1 MRLEISPFGGVL
13 LVGFGMGLVV
23 LGFLAGT
30 YFGSSLETA
39 TRKPTDDTATG
50 PEKPASGQVF
60 APRPSLPQTPLEE
73 NAGEP
78 FGPEG
83 RAPAPSLALE
93 ASSEPKAKPKPSGY
107 YSVQVGAFKVRSQAE
122 ATAKRL
128 RQNGFEPFLERY
140 NAKDG
145 LWYRVRTGRFKNPKK
160 AKAFLGKVRA
170 SFKEA
175 YVAKIEDET
184 AIEEVD

>member
-1 MRLEISPFGGVL
+1 MRLKISPFGGAL

-39 TRKPTDDTATG
+39 TRKSTGDSATE
-50 PEKPASGQVF
+50 PESQASGQVF
-60 APRPSLPQTPLEE
+60 VPRPSLRQPSLGK
-73 NAGEP
+73 NLDKP
-78 FGPEG
+78 FGPNG
-83 RAPAPSLALE
+83 QASAPSLALE
-93 ASSEPKAKPKPSGY
+93 ASSKPKPKPPGY
-107 YSVQVGAFKVRSQAE
+107 YSVQVGAFKIRSQAE
-122 ATAKRL
+122 TMAKRL
-128 RQNGFEPFLERY
+128 RQNGFKPFLERY

-145 LWYRVRTGRFKNPKK
+145 LWYRVRIGRFENPKK
-160 AKAFLGKVRA
+160 AKAFLGRVRA

-184 AIEEVD
+184 AIEEME

>member
-1 MRLEISPFGGVL
+1 MRLEISPFGGAL

-39 TRKPTDDTATG
+39 TRKSTGDSATE
-50 PEKPASGQVF
+50 PKKPASGQVF
-60 APRPSLPQTPLEE
+60 ASRPSLPQNPFKE
-73 NAGEP
+73 NAGKP
-78 FGPEG
+78 FGPTG
-83 RAPAPSLALE
+83 QAPAPSLALE
-93 ASSEPKAKPKPSGY
+93 APSGPKAKPKPPGY
-107 YSVQVGAFKVRSQAE
+107 YCVQVGAFKIRSQAE
-122 ATAKRL
+122 AMAKRL
-128 RQNGFEPFLERY
+128 RQHGFKPFLERY

-160 AKAFLGKVRA
+160 AKAFLGRVRA
-170 SFKEA
+170 RFKEA

-184 AIEEVD
+184 AIEEAK

>member
-1 MRLEISPFGGVL
+1 
-13 LVGFGMGLVV
+13 MGLVV

-39 TRKPTDDTATG
+39 TRKPTDDTATE
-50 PEKPASGQVF
+50 PKKPASGQVF
-60 APRPSLPQTPLEE
+60 APRPSLPQNPLEE
-73 NAGEP
+73 NWGEP
-78 FGPEG
+78 FDPKG

-122 ATAKRL
+122 AMAKRL

-140 NAKDG
+140 NARDG
-145 LWYRVRTGRFKNPKK
+145 LWYRVRTGRFENSKK